1 MRTRSLLVGLGCLM
15 VAIVGRAQ
23 GSDPNNGAVVKV
35 IEISAKKYEF
45 TPAEVRVKKGER
57 VQLKV
62 HSVDTT
68 HGAKLILDPEGS
80 KDKSTPA

>member
-1 MRTRSLLVGLGCLM
+1 MRTRWSLVGIACLAMATLG
-15 VAIVGRAQ
+15 RTQ
-23 GSDPNNGAVVKV
+23 GTEGNDAAAVKV

-68 HGAKLILDPEGS
+68 HGAKLILYP
-80 KDKSTPA
+80 